1 MTTEENDL
9 ELEKIRDKN
18 QLRALLQATQ
28 RSKGY
33 YDDDISSLRSNM
45 SSIDASSP
53 IVSAATQKIQGF
65 VSDPVYDSDYEQ
77 VMNTIRW
84 IVY

>member
-9 ELEKIRDKN
+9 ELEKTRDHN
-18 QLRALLQATQ
+18 QLKALLWATQ

-33 YDDDISSLRSNM
+33 YDDDISSLSSNM
-45 SSIDASSP
+45 SAIDDSSP
-53 IVSAATQKIQGF
+53 IVSAATQKIQNF
-65 VSDPVYDSDYEQ
+65 ISDPSYDNDYDQ
-77 VMNTIRW
+77 IMSTIRW